1 MIVRSYS
8 RNKPCIRPEH
18 IIRLSSTH
26 HLSALNI
33 SSESSELFIRNIRTF
48 RQKTKKE
55 EIIAEFNKQQKAR
68 HLNGDG
74 LEK

>member
-1 MIVRSYS
+1 M
-8 RNKPCIRPEH
+8 
-18 IIRLSSTH
+18 
-26 HLSALNI
+26 
-33 SSESSELFIRNIRTF
+33 FF
-48 RQKTKKE
+48 RRKTKKE